1 MIDTYGSK
9 YLTNRALNALNRLVR
24 FKPNK
29 HFALV
34 SKRFRLAFVVLFQGN
49 PPETKF
55 VRVSLIRHLC
65 QVQIHPKWGPASI
78 PTRWTISC
86 PSTTSGCF
94 PTSPT
99 AGGWEPETPTRPS
112 WLGGSFRSPFRMT
125 STFGIRWGFSGF
137 TNLYKPLDRLTWWQ
151 VFFHFPLLP
160 AFLLSD
166 LFLAPHFHTVWL
178 SRLGI
183 GNQ

>member
-137 TNLYKPLDRLTWWQ
+137 TNLYMPLDRLTWWQ
-151 VFFHFPLLP
+151 VFFSLSSFTRLPPVRPFSCPSFPHRL
-160 AFLLSD
+160 AFTTGD
-166 LFLAPHFHTVWL
+166 W
-178 SRLGI
+178 
-183 GNQ
+183 